1 MKFQMLASFLG
12 VILLTSCAT
21 VYKCGEPRPEKF
33 SANKKVTAL
42 VDERDSLCTT
52 LDDVKNEKFALETN
66 LAEKK
71 ESLAAL
77 ESKYNKL
84 QSESS
89 KTADELSAE
98 LRAKS
103 NQLNDKEKTLLERE
117 KSLREMQA
125 EIARRD
131 SIAERLNNILRD
143 ALLGFN
149 DDELSLEVKNGKVYV
164 SMTDKLL
171 FKSGSAA
178 VEEKGKEAI
187 ELLGNVLAKNPD
199 IDVLIEGH
207 TDNVPI
213 KTASY
218 KDNWDLSVARATS
231 IVRLLADKHDLDEK
245 RLTAAGRGEFQPRA
259 TNDTK
264 EGRAQNRR
272 TEIILSPK
280 LDELMNLLGQ

>member
-1 MKFQMLASFLG
+1 MKYQMLASMLG
-12 VILLTSCAT
+12 VILFTSCAT

-42 VDERDSLCTT
+42 VNERDSLCTT
-52 LDDVKNEKFALETN
+52 LEEVKNEKFALETN

-77 ESKYNKL
+77 ESKYNEL

-103 NQLNDKEKTLLERE
+103 NQLNEKEKTLLERE
-117 KSLREMQA
+117 KSLRELQA

-171 FKSGSAA
+171 FKSGSAT

-187 ELLGNVLAKNPD
+187 EALGNVLAKNPD

>member
-1 MKFQMLASFLG
+1 MKSFLLSSVLG
-12 VILLTSCAT
+12 ILLLSSCAT
-21 VYKCGEPRPEKF
+21 VYKCGEPRPDKF

-52 LDDVKNEKFALETN
+52 LEEVKNEKFALETN

-77 ESKYNKL
+77 QSKYNEL

-103 NQLNDKEKTLLERE
+103 NELNEKEKTLLERE
-117 KSLREMQA
+117 KTLREMQA

-131 SIAERLNNILRD
+131 SIAERLNSILRD

-187 ELLGNVLAKNPD
+187 EVLGNVLAKNQD

-259 TNDTK
+259 SNDTK

-280 LDELMNLLGQ
+280 LDELMNLLSQ